1 MFTPGDAENVP
12 GLHAEHALTPL
23 AFEKL
28 PTSHLK
34 QSLAF
39 AAEKFPAAQ
48 GTHEL
53 LRCASQ
59 AEPASHVCAQEPPL
73 SARLTAPSHW
83 RGAPSAARPSAPYD
97 GAVSTRS
104 SPWRCSS
111 RP

>member
-48 GTHEL
+48 GTHEVSTSIVMV
-53 LRCASQ
+53 RQAAS
-59 AEPASHVCAQEPPL
+59 E
-73 SARLTAPSHW
+73 T
-83 RGAPSAARPSAPYD
+83 GSAASEVLGVA
-97 GAVSTRS
+97 GALARHSNDLSGEVGAFLSDVKAA
-104 SPWRCSS
+104 
-111 RP
+111 